1 MLCNPLNTVQIN
13 SVRRDV
19 LLYYTQQLWIK
30 NDCSTP
36 LLHINPTPFLKKSVR
51 PLSIS
56 ISCWNRWKPFQH
68 FQSCTMLK
76 QSRAIPIA
84 RLAD

>member
-36 LLHINPTPFLKKSVR
+36 LLHINPTPFLKKIGQAVEYFNI
-51 PLSIS
+51 L
-56 ISCWNRWKPFQH
+56 
-68 FQSCTMLK
+68 LE
-76 QSRAIPIA
+76 
-84 RLAD
+84 